1 MLIQYPRGQ
10 SLVAVRI
17 NFMPVTHNLKAIHTN
32 EKQKEAT
39 QTGVLTDRRTNS
51 GQLCVLLMRR
61 GIAVLE
67 DHLWNVA
74 MTLFQGRRRSTN
86 AILISIDSAF
96 TRCHIACLID

>member
-51 GQLCVLLMRR
+51 GHTMC
-61 GIAVLE
+61 AV
-67 DHLWNVA
+67 DAPWN
-74 MTLFQGRRRSTN
+74 RS
-86 AILISIDSAF
+86 S
-96 TRCHIACLID
+96 